1 MLLDRVI
8 AWLRA
13 SYPAGVPERD
23 YQPLLA
29 LMRRQ
34 LTDEEIEQLG
44 ARLAADGMVPADR
57 VDVGVGVTKVTQELP
72 SASELDRVLEKLRTR
87 GFPVDDAWGQPG

>member
-72 SASELDRVLEKLRTR
+72 SASELDRVLEKLRTS